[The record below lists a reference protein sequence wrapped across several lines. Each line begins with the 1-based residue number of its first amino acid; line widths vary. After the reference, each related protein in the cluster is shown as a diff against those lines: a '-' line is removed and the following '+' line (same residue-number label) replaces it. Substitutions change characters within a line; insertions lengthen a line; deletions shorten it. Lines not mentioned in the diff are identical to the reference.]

1 MVEILHY
8 AVSFAA
14 LLLLAVIGVFFSQI
28 LTKLKNAE
36 SPSVASWHDPAER
49 VLNVLREH
57 AHAAIS
63 FAEEQA
69 HKHLREH
76 GAKMPSDDKLEAARN
91 WLKLV
96 VLDVVQSKELTE
108 PIRAKLED
116 SLDDIIES
124 QLGHQREFQDR
135 IRAVRGD
142 LPLVSE
148 PVASVE
154 PST

>member
-1 MVEILHY
+1 MMVEILHY

-36 SPSVASWHDPAER
+36 SPTVASWHDPAER

-57 AHAAIS
+57 ARGAIA

-69 HKHLREH
+69 HKHLKEH
-76 GAKMPSDDKLEAARN
+76 GATMPSAEKLEAARN
-91 WLKLV
+91 WLKLT
-96 VLDVVQSKELTE
+96 VLDVLRRDDLQE

-124 QLGHQREFQDR
+124 QLGQEREFYAR
-135 IRAVRGD
+135 MRGD
-142 LPLVSE
+142 DVPRDAEAIAL
-148 PVASVE
+148 VE
-154 PST
+154 PPT